1 MKKNKNSS
9 LPPMSYYEVKRLS
22 KVIALFNTANKM
34 VPPSVLEE
42 YDFYSAKYNVW
53 VKEQSMK
60 KMQKYIR
67 TLSGK
72 DKEIALEEFRKL
84 YGS

>member
-1 MKKNKNSS
+1 
-9 LPPMSYYEVKRLS
+9 MSYREVKRLS
-22 KVIALFNTANKM
+22 KVIALFNTANQM

-42 YDFYSAKYNVW
+42 YEFYSAKYNLW
-53 VKEQSMK
+53 LKEQSMK

-72 DKEIALEEFRKL
+72 DKEIAMEEYSKL
-84 YGS
+84 YGT

>member
-1 MKKNKNSS
+1 
-9 LPPMSYYEVKRLS
+9 
-22 KVIALFNTANKM
+22 M

-42 YDFYSAKYNVW
+42 YDFYSAKYNLW